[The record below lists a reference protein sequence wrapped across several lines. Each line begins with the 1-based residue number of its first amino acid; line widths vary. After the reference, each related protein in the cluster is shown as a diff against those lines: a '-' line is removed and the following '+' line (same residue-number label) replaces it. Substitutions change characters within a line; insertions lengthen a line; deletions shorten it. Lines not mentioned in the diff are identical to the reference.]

1 MALAMND
8 AGRHMEEDKSLT
20 CASRESSVESRGIEA
35 DISTADSDDAG
46 FFSESDMQTTSETE
60 GPCVENTLTEDA
72 AQRQLEMMS
81 QLVMD
86 AWARLRALESALPNG
101 LPDDP
106 IGEAAIEI
114 QLATRKLE
122 QRHTRRTRKGKSP
135 TLNVK
140 SLLSGSG
147 GAGPTGHAEALLT
160 TAKGV
165 LDATPGVVGTTIM
178 LGNVATLFI
187 DLLPNS
193 QETTRLSVSV
203 ISKSAI
209 LEAAKST
216 QIVYILGYEALPFQ
230 DNVSGTGYAGTIAI
244 MPPGKW
250 NSACWDTFMQGLCP
264 RGAKCGAKCKWW
276 HPGRDEI
283 QPLQVVFR

>member
-8 AGRHMEEDKSLT
+8 TGRHTEEDKSLT
-20 CASRESSVESRGIEA
+20 CASRESSVESCGIEA

-46 FFSESDMQTTSETE
+46 FASESDMQTTSETE
-60 GPCVENTLTEDA
+60 GPCMGNTLPEDA

-86 AWARLRALESALPNG
+86 AWTRLRALESALPDG
-101 LPDDP
+101 IP
-106 IGEAAIEI
+106 GEATIDTAMPV
-114 QLATRKLE
+114 RKLE
-122 QRHTRRTRKGKSP
+122 QRRNWRKRKGKSP
-135 TLNVK
+135 MLNVK
-140 SLLSGSG
+140 SCLCGSG
-147 GAGPTGHAEALLT
+147 DAGPSEHAEALLT
-160 TAKGV
+160 TVKGI
-165 LDATPGVVGTTIM
+165 LDATSGVAGTTIV
-178 LGNVATLFI
+178 LGNVATLFV
-187 DLLPNS
+187 DLLPDS
-193 QETTRLSVSV
+193 PELARLSVSV

-216 QIVYILGYEALPFQ
+216 DIVYILGYEALPFQ

-250 NSACWDTFMQGLCP
+250 NTACWDTFTQGLCP
-264 RGAKCGAKCKWW
+264 RGAKCGAQCKWR
-276 HPGRDEI
+276 HPGRAEI

>member
-1 MALAMND
+1 MAIAMND
-8 AGRHMEEDKSLT
+8 TGRRTEEDKSLT

-46 FFSESDMQTTSETE
+46 FVSESDVQTTSETE
-60 GPCVENTLTEDA
+60 GPCIGNTLTEDA

-86 AWARLRALESALPNG
+86 AWTRLRALESALPNG
-101 LPDDP
+101 LP
-106 IGEAAIEI
+106 GEATIETAM
-114 QLATRKLE
+114 ATRNLE
-122 QRHTRRTRKGKSP
+122 QRRTRRRRKDKSP
-135 TLNVK
+135 TLDVT
-140 SLLSGSG
+140 SCLCGSG
-147 GAGPTGHAEALLT
+147 REHAEALLNSV
-160 TAKGV
+160 KGI
-165 LDATPGVVGTTIM
+165 LDATSGVVGTTIV

-193 QETTRLSVSV
+193 PETTRLSVSV

-230 DNVSGTGYAGTIAI
+230 DNASGTGYAGTIAI

-250 NSACWDTFMQGLCP
+250 NSACWDTFTQGLCP
-264 RGAKCGAKCKWW
+264 RGAQCGAKCKWW
-276 HPGRDEI
+276 HPGRAEI